1 MAIEVLRFTLSEITG
16 KISACPGNMSGPKA
30 GYRNLATPG
39 SKKQEATDVFLLY
52 EIPSFSVLSEA
63 VFGMLIYTDAL
74 V

>member
-1 MAIEVLRFTLSEITG
+1 
-16 KISACPGNMSGPKA
+16 MSGPKA

-39 SKKQEATDVFLLY
+39 CKKQEATDVFLLY